1 MENLRFALN
10 VTMPIFLTLM
20 CGVLFRSLNL
30 IDEGFA
36 KRMNSFVF
44 KVALPFNLFSQLY
57 PLDFISIWD
66 GRFVGFCF
74 LATAL
79 SIGISAFLSRLVDHD
94 IRGEF
99 IQGAYRSSA
108 SLFGMAF
115 IQNMYSNAAMGGLMI
130 IGSVPLYN
138 LAAVVILILTRPGA
152 TVEERRISSATIAK
166 TLRGVATNPLI
177 LGIIVGCLWSLLNI
191 PLHPILEKT
200 VKNIASLT
208 TPMGLLSMGALLD
221 IKKIRGRIR
230 PALIAMLLK
239 VFVLALIFSPIAAY
253 LFGFRNEKLVAIL
266 VMLASATTV
275 SCYPMVLNM
284 GHEGTL
290 TQAIVMLTTLSSAFT
305 LTFFIWFF
313 RSLGML

>member
-1 MENLRFALN
+1 MENLQFALSA
-10 VTMPIFLTLM
+10 TMPIFLTMM
-20 CGVLFRSLNL
+20 CGVLFRYLGF

-44 KVALPFNLFSQLY
+44 KITLPLNLFSQLY
-57 PLDFISIWD
+57 PLDFIAIWD
-66 GRFVGFCF
+66 GRFVGFCL

-79 SIGISAFLSRLVDHD
+79 SIGLAILVSRFVDPD

-99 IQGAYRSSA
+99 VQGSYRSSA

-115 IQNMYSNAAMGGLMI
+115 IQNLYPTAAMGGLMI
-130 IGSVPLYN
+130 LGSVPLYN
-138 LAAVVILILTRPGA
+138 VAAVAILILTRPGA
-152 TVEERRISSATIAK
+152 APEEKRLTPAVVLR
-166 TLRGVATNPLI
+166 TLRGIATNPLI
-177 LGIIVGCLWSLLNI
+177 LGIVAGCAWSLLRI
-191 PLHPILEKT
+191 PMHPILGKT

-221 IKKIRGRIR
+221 VKKIRGRIR
-230 PALIAMLLK
+230 PAVFATLLK

-253 LFGFRNEKLVAIL
+253 LFGFRDEKLVAIL

-290 TQAIVMLTTLSSAFT
+290 TQAIVMLTTLTSAFT
-305 LTFFIWFF
+305 LTLFIWFY